1 MAELKRDWTLN
12 QGAFGRL
19 LEWLDE
25 GEDSKGE
32 RYLEVRRRLRLYFDR
47 KNCLSPD
54 DLTDETLNRIARKLE
69 EKGSIT
75 DVSALHY
82 CYIVAKYVFLE
93 NLRRLKAEHIGA
105 AEDVR
110 QDTAQGQSVKTE
122 SDHEAREKMHGC
134 LEKCLDELP
143 NDDREL
149 ILEYYRSEGR
159 EKIERRSE
167 LAGRLGLSKNAL
179 ILRASRIRTR
189 LEGCV
194 RSCCGEG

>member
-1 MAELKRDWTLN
+1 MAELKRDWTLSE
-12 QGAFGRL
+12 GAFGRL
-19 LEWLDE
+19 LQWLDE
-25 GEDSKGE
+25 GEDSKGK

-93 NLRRLKAEHIGA
+93 NLRQVRAERTGA
-105 AEDVR
+105 TEDVR
-110 QDTAQGQSVKTE
+110 QDIGRLTSVNAE
-122 SDHEAREKMHGC
+122 SDQDREKLHGC

-143 NDDREL
+143 DDDREL
-149 ILEYYRSEGR
+149 IVEYYRGGGR

-167 LAGRLGLSKNAL
+167 LAGRLGLTKNAL
-179 ILRASRIRTR
+179 TIRASRIRTR
-189 LEGCV
+189 LEECV
-194 RSCCGEG
+194 RSCYGEG

>member
-54 DLTDETLNRIARKLE
+54 DLTDETLNRIARKLD

-93 NLRRLKAEHIGA
+93 NLRQLKAERIAA
-105 AEDVR
+105 AEDAR
-110 QDTAQGQSVKTE
+110 QDTAQRQSVKTE
-122 SDHEAREKMHGC
+122 SGDEAREKMHGC

-149 ILEYYRSEGR
+149 ILEYYRGVAAGGFALGPLVERAWHPPTGR
-159 EKIERRSE
+159 ARFS
-167 LAGRLGLSKNAL
+167 G
-179 ILRASRIRTR
+179 
-189 LEGCV
+189 
-194 RSCCGEG
+194 

>member
-149 ILEYYRSEGR
+149 ILEYYRGEGR
-159 EKIERRSE
+159 ETIERRSE

>member
-1 MAELKRDWTLN
+1 M
-12 QGAFGRL
+12 
-19 LEWLDE
+19 
-25 GEDSKGE
+25 
-32 RYLEVRRRLRLYFDR
+32 
-47 KNCLSPD
+47 
-54 DLTDETLNRIARKLE
+54 
-69 EKGSIT
+69 
-75 DVSALHY
+75 
-82 CYIVAKYVFLE
+82 
-93 NLRRLKAEHIGA
+93 
-105 AEDVR
+105 
-110 QDTAQGQSVKTE
+110 KTE

>member
-54 DLTDETLNRIARKLE
+54 DLTDETLSRIARKLE

>member
-69 EKGSIT
+69 EKGSTT

-93 NLRRLKAEHIGA
+93 NLRQIESGTDRCGGRRTPAYGTA
-105 AEDVR
+105 A
-110 QDTAQGQSVKTE
+110 
-122 SDHEAREKMHGC
+122 ARENG
-134 LEKCLDELP
+134 
-143 NDDREL
+143 
-149 ILEYYRSEGR
+149 
-159 EKIERRSE
+159 ERRRSPRKDARLSRE
-167 LAGRLGLSKNAL
+167 VPGRTPQRRPRTDPRVLPWRGGRRVRSWSAG
-179 ILRASRIRTR
+179 RTR
-189 LEGCV
+189 LAPSHRTC
-194 RSCCGEG
+194 

>member
-1 MAELKRDWTLN
+1 MAELERDWTLN

>member
-93 NLRRLKAEHIGA
+93 NLRQLKAERIGA

-149 ILEYYRSEGR
+149 ILEYYRGEGR
-159 EKIERRSE
+159 ETIERRSE